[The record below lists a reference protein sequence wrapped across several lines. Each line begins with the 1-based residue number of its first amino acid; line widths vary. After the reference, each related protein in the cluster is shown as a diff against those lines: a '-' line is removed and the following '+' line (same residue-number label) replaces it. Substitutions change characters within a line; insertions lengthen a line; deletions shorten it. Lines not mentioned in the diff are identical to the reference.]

1 MVGGITNIIITWETN
16 ETNIYL
22 LVRAKCVR
30 CNLVV
35 LAKQSSLN
43 TFSPRRGKKMWGVKI
58 WELNFLANGLL
69 AEHIG
74 LSEAYALPYWI
85 K

>member
-1 MVGGITNIIITWETN
+1 MVGGITNIIITWETY

-22 LVRAKCVR
+22 LVRAKCIR

-35 LAKQSSLN
+35 QAKLSSMN
-43 TFSPRRGKKMWGVKI
+43 TFLTEEVKRYGSQNLSI
-58 WELNFLANGLL
+58 FLATGLL
-69 AEHIG
+69 AEQIG

>member
-1 MVGGITNIIITWETN
+1 VVGGITKIIITW

-22 LVRAKCVR
+22 LVRGKCVR

-35 LAKQSSLN
+35 QAKQNSLN
-43 TFSPRRGKKMWGVKI
+43 TFLPEEVKRCGESKLGI
-58 WELNFLANGLL
+58 QFRATGLL
-69 AEHIG
+69 VEHIG
-74 LSEAYALPYWI
+74 LSEVHALPYWI

>member
-22 LVRAKCVR
+22 LVRAKCMR

-35 LAKQSSLN
+35 QAKQNSLN
-43 TFSPRRGKKMWGVKI
+43 TFSQKRYKDVGSQNWAY
-58 WELNFLANGLL
+58 NFCATGLL
-69 AEHIG
+69 AENI
-74 LSEAYALPYWI
+74 ALPYWI